1 MPHRHRNATG
11 MITTAADFFKTIFVL
26 ASGFSML
33 AGCTSAPTYPGSTT
47 AVRYQSQTAVIS
59 SYSESLPSD
68 EMQQVADET
77 VGGPYV
83 LGPTDVISVTVYM
96 HPELDVPVIGNSS
109 NTNGALITGDGATQ
123 LPLIGSI
130 QVGGLTVQQASE
142 VLTQAYSHYIRH
154 PKVAV
159 QLQNAQSLRYYLLG
173 AFSLPGVKYPERQ
186 LDLLDALALGGSVD
200 TNNADLRQAYVAH
213 GHVRLP
219 VDLYALL
226 IEGDLT
232 QNIQLA
238 SGDAIV
244 VPASA
249 SENAFVFGAI
259 TKPGAVPFTG
269 SGLTLLQALSE
280 AGTDLSSLTNGELS
294 DIHIIRG
301 NGSTAQFIVLNANL
315 IMNGGAPSF
324 VLQPGDIVF
333 VPPTQIATWNQALDE
348 LLPSLQT
355 ISAIL
360 NPFVSIKYLRQRNN

>member
-1 MPHRHRNATG
+1 MKAAQFIRSVTVVASSLG
-11 MITTAADFFKTIFVL
+11 ML
-26 ASGFSML
+26 AS
-33 AGCTSAPTYPGSTT
+33 CKPAPIYPGDAS
-47 AVRYQSQTAVIS
+47 AVRYQSLTAVIS
-59 SYSESLPSD
+59 SHTEALPPD
-68 EMQQVADET
+68 AMRQVADET
-77 VGGPYV
+77 VGGSYV

-130 QVGGLTVQQASE
+130 NLAGMTLQEAGDA
-142 VLTQAYSHYIRH
+142 LTQAYSHYIVK

-159 QLQNAQSLRYYLLG
+159 QLQNAQSMRYYLLG
-173 AFSLPGVKYPERQ
+173 SFTLPGVKYPERQ

-213 GHVRLP
+213 GHVKLP

-244 VPASA
+244 VPAAA

-280 AGTDLSSLTNGELS
+280 AGMDLSSLTNGELS
-294 DIHIIRG
+294 DVHIIRG
-301 NGSTAQFIVLNANL
+301 NGSTAQFIVVNANL
-315 IMNGGAPSF
+315 IANGQAPSF

-333 VPPTQIATWNQALDE
+333 LPPTQIATWNQALDE

-355 ISAIL
+355 VSAIL
-360 NPFVSIKYLRQRNN
+360 NPFVSIKYLRQRN